1 MAKTQLRSSVTN
13 YYTDVTGAS
22 VWVADDGQSA
32 IRITGNGIQIA
43 DHKVGEDWDWTTA
56 ATGSGVVAEQ
66 IIGGTIR
73 ADVAFSG
80 TLISASGTFGRL
92 VAGLE
97 LAQRLELGTDES
109 GDPFMRVYDN
119 EGNLALTLIKTG
131 IQFANQTN
139 FTAYSIGT
147 KTGIG
152 VFAGE

>member
-32 IRITGNGIQIA
+32 IRITGNGFQIA

-73 ADVAFSG
+73 ADVAFMG
-80 TLISASGTFGRL
+80 TLIGASGTFERL

-97 LAQRLELGTDES
+97 TAQRLELGTDES

-119 EGNLALTLIKTG
+119 EGELTLTLIKTG

-139 FTAYSIGT
+139 FTSYSVGT

-152 VFAGE
+152 VFVGV